1 MFKNPGC
8 SHGYWQCY
16 YTCFYRRSSSFV
28 FKCWTGRSSESGG
41 QTTPS
46 EQGKENCNAS
56 GLDAE
61 QVQEILS
68 TFTILASHH
77 AQPIFLELYDFLYLA
92 IFLFILKTVFFF
104 LTKVICL
111 QQKNCVI
118 NLQNLLKK
126 TIVLDQLLL

>member
-16 YTCFYRRSSSFV
+16 YTCFYRRSSWFV

-77 AQPIFLELYDFLYLA
+77 AQPIFWSCMTFYTLQFFYSSWKL
-92 IFLFILKTVFFF
+92 FFF
-104 LTKVICL
+104 TKVICL